1 MKSEKLSNNIIE
13 SMFLSSAAVMIATQI
28 IGVVAIIIDGVITG
42 WKLGMEAYLAISLI
56 HPFVTIVLTL
66 AGFISIGN
74 QTRRSS
80 QKREDLLFI
89 TENSL
94 YSKIEKVLFNR
105 SYHSLYV
112 QSHERWDEW
121 WDGKG
126 LREDSKFS
134 SPFIGGFTLG
144 RTRSFEVQVESYII
158 TFIISILMKHGIMRL
173 RPIRIIADRAFLV

>member
-105 SYHSLYV
+105 SYHSL
-112 QSHERWDEW
+112 
-121 WDGKG
+121 
-126 LREDSKFS
+126 
-134 SPFIGGFTLG
+134 
-144 RTRSFEVQVESYII
+144 
-158 TFIISILMKHGIMRL
+158 
-173 RPIRIIADRAFLV
+173 

>member
-1 MKSEKLSNNIIE
+1 
-13 SMFLSSAAVMIATQI
+13 MFLSSAAVMIATQI

-89 TENSL
+89 TEHIL
-94 YSKIEKVLFNR
+94 YSKIEKVPFIG
-105 SYHSLYV
+105 SYYSLYV

-126 LREDSKFS
+126 RWTGLEIFIPIYLWFYPGEDPKFR
-134 SPFIGGFTLG
+134 SPN
-144 RTRSFEVQVESYII
+144 
-158 TFIISILMKHGIMRL
+158 
-173 RPIRIIADRAFLV
+173 RIIHYHFHYIHFHETWNHAFTPDSHYCGPGFFIY

>member
-1 MKSEKLSNNIIE
+1 
-13 SMFLSSAAVMIATQI
+13 MFLSSAAVMIATQI

-89 TENSL
+89 TENRL

-105 SYHSLYV
+105 SYHSL
-112 QSHERWDEW
+112 
-121 WDGKG
+121 
-126 LREDSKFS
+126 
-134 SPFIGGFTLG
+134 
-144 RTRSFEVQVESYII
+144 
-158 TFIISILMKHGIMRL
+158 
-173 RPIRIIADRAFLV
+173 

>member
-1 MKSEKLSNNIIE
+1 MESGGRRFKSALR
-13 SMFLSSAAVMIATQI
+13 
-28 IGVVAIIIDGVITG
+28 
-42 WKLGMEAYLAISLI
+42 
-56 HPFVTIVLTL
+56 
-66 AGFISIGN
+66 N

-89 TENSL
+89 TEHIL

-134 SPFIGGFTLG
+134 SPFICGFTPG
-144 RTRSFEVQVESYII
+144 RTRSFEVQIESYII
-158 TFIISILMKHGIMRL
+158 TFIISIFMKHGIMRL
-173 RPIRIIADRAFLV
+173 RPIRIIADRAFFIY

>member
-1 MKSEKLSNNIIE
+1 MKSEKLSKNIIE

-105 SYHSLYV
+105 SYHSL
-112 QSHERWDEW
+112 
-121 WDGKG
+121 
-126 LREDSKFS
+126 
-134 SPFIGGFTLG
+134 
-144 RTRSFEVQVESYII
+144 
-158 TFIISILMKHGIMRL
+158 
-173 RPIRIIADRAFLV
+173 